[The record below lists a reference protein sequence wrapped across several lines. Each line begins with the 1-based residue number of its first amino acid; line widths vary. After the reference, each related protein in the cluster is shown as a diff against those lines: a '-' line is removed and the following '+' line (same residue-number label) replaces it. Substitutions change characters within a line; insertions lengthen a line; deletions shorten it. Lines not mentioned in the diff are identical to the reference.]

1 MATTKKDNTKKACPR
16 GQAWDISLGKCVD
29 IDDDSQSL
37 LGYSLKGGIN
47 WFGEDS
53 PSDTMFVGTKSYKKE
68 REEAA
73 KKAAAAAAAKAAAA
87 KKKLLKGGS
96 MKLGGTKKPI
106 LKKLLKTAKYGIAM
120 KPTMMK
126 KSGVTKKK

>member
-1 MATTKKDNTKKACPR
+1 MATTKKNNTKKACPR

-73 KKAAAAAAAKAAAA
+73 KKAAAAAAAAA
-87 KKKLLKGGS
+87 KKKLLTGGS

-106 LKKLLKTAKYGIAM
+106 LKKPLKTARYGITM

-126 KSGVTKKK
+126 KSGVIKKK